1 MKIRKSVKKEL
12 QQTIDPIQQINLKD
26 RVRITWEHIAD
37 KNTQSR
43 SNKINKIA
51 KNIKTNLDNG
61 DKRWE
66 VRRKIT
72 KREIQYQIRNG
83 INKIIQDPLEIIKE
97 YEKYY
102 KFMKGWKAHSIEEE
116 KIEIQVEKFNKILK
130 EPETDEG
137 ETITKN
143 GRNRIKRDK

>member
-1 MKIRKSVKKEL
+1 MKIRKSVKKKL

-72 KREIQYQIRNG
+72 KTEIQYQIRNG

-102 KFMKGWKAHSIEEE
+102 KFMKG
-116 KIEIQVEKFNKILK
+116 
-130 EPETDEG
+130 
-137 ETITKN
+137 
-143 GRNRIKRDK
+143 